1 MYTFIER
8 ILQMTAKVLAL
19 LPIFISMPI
28 KIFLMPIMMNNNYD
42 YSTAE
47 ENKLNIQVIKPLFRY

>member
-1 MYTFIER
+1 
-8 ILQMTAKVLAL
+8 MTAKVLAL